1 MNFNSLRKEIIS
13 NNASVKELINDIFT
27 KIDHKDP
34 EINSYICT
42 TKDNAISQAEKID
55 KLIQNKEKLPPLAG
69 MPIAIKDN
77 ICTKGVATT
86 CASKMLKS
94 FVAPYESTASG
105 KLWSSGGICL
115 GKTNLDEFAMGSST
129 ETSVFGVTSNPW
141 DINRVPGGSSGGSA
155 ASVAAGFCAAAI
167 GSDTGGSI
175 RQPASFCGVVGLK
188 PTYGRVS
195 RWGLIAFASSLDQ
208 IGPITNTVSDA
219 SEILYSISGKD
230 RLDSTCLDKP
240 VPNYLSDI
248 NKSIKQNTTAYAL
261 INEFQNINKQN
272 ILKIVNFIRSNQSP
286 LIRNILDFD
295 QDDILK
301 RNNSKSGALI
311 YENSVLCTI
320 LKDINYQNEE
330 IYTLTI
336 SRYWDKRF
344 DTILKEFIKRFFE
357 KSPVSYL
364 KTYKENSQLNLFLEE
379 CNLKEK
385 NQEIILIRNTIVK
398 NEAKQ
403 VNIINQSLES
413 IFEKL
418 SPQGNPY
425 PSPFPLKT
433 K

>member
-1 MNFNSLRKEIIS
+1 MKKVITNSFQSKKGMEVTFEELHIRHINLLIDIKNKELNNWFLKMAIINTFDDLKIFLNNLKKNKNKCIIAIYGNEIIGYL
-13 NNASVKELINDIFT
+13 NIFPLNKKETCLKLSKPNLINNKCSLTDKQLTLGLI
-27 KIDHKDP
+27 KK
-34 EINSYICT
+34 S
-42 TKDNAISQAEKID
+42 IS
-55 KLIQNKEKLPPLAG
+55 
-69 MPIAIKDN
+69 IKD
-77 ICTKGVATT
+77 IKT
-86 CASKMLKS
+86 
-94 FVAPYESTASG
+94 
-105 KLWSSGGICL
+105 SSWII
-115 GKTNLDEFAMGSST
+115 NA
-129 ETSVFGVTSNPW
+129 
-141 DINRVPGGSSGGSA
+141 DINNVDLISISREL
-155 ASVAAGFCAAAI
+155 GFQPLEEI
-167 GSDTGGSI
+167 ILWDGSDLNRSI
-175 RQPASFCGVVGLK
+175 NQ
-188 PTYGRVS
+188 
-195 RWGLIAFASSLDQ
+195 
-208 IGPITNTVSDA
+208 DA
-219 SEILYSISGKD
+219 
-230 RLDSTCLDKP
+230 
-240 VPNYLSDI
+240 N
-248 NKSIKQNTTAYAL
+248 AYAL

-295 QDDILK
+295 QEDILK

-311 YENSVLCTI
+311 YENSVLFTI

-344 DTILKEFIKRFFE
+344 NSILKEFIKRFFK

-403 VNIINQSLES
+403 VNIINQSLDS

>member
-1 MNFNSLRKEIIS
+1 MKKDTSYSFQSKKGMEVTFEELHIRHINLLTDIKNKELNNWFLKMAIINTFDDLKIFLNNLKKNKNKCIIAIYGNEIIGYLNIFPLNKKKTCLKIS
-13 NNASVKELINDIFT
+13 KPKLINNKYSLTDKELTLGLIKKSISINDIKT
-27 KIDHKDP
+27 SSWI
-34 EINSYICT
+34 IN
-42 TKDNAISQAEKID
+42 A
-55 KLIQNKEKLPPLAG
+55 
-69 MPIAIKDN
+69 
-77 ICTKGVATT
+77 
-86 CASKMLKS
+86 
-94 FVAPYESTASG
+94 
-105 KLWSSGGICL
+105 
-115 GKTNLDEFAMGSST
+115 
-129 ETSVFGVTSNPW
+129 
-141 DINRVPGGSSGGSA
+141 DINNVDLISTSREL
-155 ASVAAGFCAAAI
+155 GFQPLGEI
-167 GSDTGGSI
+167 ILWDGSD
-175 RQPASFCGVVGLK
+175 L
-188 PTYGRVS
+188 
-195 RWGLIAFASSLDQ
+195 
-208 IGPITNTVSDA
+208 
-219 SEILYSISGKD
+219 
-230 RLDSTCLDKP
+230 
-240 VPNYLSDI
+240 
-248 NKSIKQNTTAYAL
+248 NKSINQNTNADAL
-261 INEFQNINKQN
+261 INEFENINKQN

-320 LKDINYQNEE
+320 LKDINYQNEK

-336 SRYWDKRF
+336 SRYWDERF
-344 DTILKEFIKRFFE
+344 NFILKEFIKRFFK
-357 KSPVSYL
+357 KSPFSYL

-403 VNIINQSLES
+403 VNILNQSLES